1 MYGSRHLDQKK
12 ETLATTQTEDG
23 WYLRAKYKLKR
34 KAIMQAKIYNTHTR
48 FGGLHEN

>member
-12 ETLATTQTEDG
+12 ETLATTETEAA
-23 WYLRAKYKLKR
+23 WYLRAKYKR
-34 KAIMQAKIYNTHTR
+34 KAIMQAKIYNTHIR